1 MIYLDLFL
9 GFLKVG
15 CFAFG
20 GAYGAIPLI
29 RDVVMSYG
37 WMSDEML
44 SYMIAV
50 SESTPGP
57 IMVNLATYI
66 GSNQAGFLGAVIATL
81 AVVLPSFIIILL
93 VTALLKTAL
102 KNKYVQAVLR
112 GLKPCV
118 IGIVLATGICM
129 VFGNSFGIISALHLN
144 VHASIITVV
153 LIASM
158 CVYKHIAKKK
168 LSPIMLIVLYH
179 KSAEKARVLFRLRRS
194 DIIASRQ

>member
-1 MIYLDLFL
+1 MIYIELFL

-29 RDVVMSYG
+29 RDVVLTYG
-37 WMSDEML
+37 WINEEML
-44 SYMIAV
+44 TYMIAV

-81 AVVLPSFIIILL
+81 AVVTPSFLITTLL
-93 VTALLKTAL
+93 QNVL
-102 KNKYVQAVLR
+102 KNRYAQAILR

-118 IGIVLATGICM
+118 IGIVLATGIYM
-129 VFGNSFGIISALHLN
+129 VVSNCVGAISDVKLSVQA
-144 VHASIITVV
+144 ITITAV
-153 LIASM
+153 LILLM
-158 CVYKHIAKKK
+158 IGYKHIAKKK
-168 LSPIMLIVLYH
+168 LSPIILIVL
-179 KSAEKARVLFRLRRS
+179 SAVAGMVVYGV
-194 DIIASRQ
+194 

>member
-37 WMSDEML
+37 WLSDEML
-44 SYMIAV
+44 TYMIAV

-66 GSNQAGFLGAVIATL
+66 GSNQAGFFGAVIATL
-81 AVVLPSFIIILL
+81 AVVLPSFLIILL

-118 IGIVLATGICM
+118 IGIVLATGIYM
-129 VFGNSFGIISALHLN
+129 VLRNCFGTISAIKVN
-144 VHASIITVV
+144 VQAIVLTVILV
-153 LIASM
+153 ASM
-158 CVYKHIAKKK
+158 FGYKHLAKKK
-168 LSPIMLIVLYH
+168 LSPILLIII
-179 KSAEKARVLFRLRRS
+179 SAAAGMV
-194 DIIASRQ
+194 IYGI

>member
-37 WMSDEML
+37 WLNDEML
-44 SYMIAV
+44 TYMIAV

-66 GSNQAGFLGAVIATL
+66 GSSQAGFLGAVIATL
-81 AVVLPSFIIILL
+81 AVVLPSFFIILL

-102 KNKYVQAVLR
+102 KNKYGQAVLS

-118 IGIVLATGICM
+118 IGIVLATGIYMIIQNCLSARQSM
-129 VFGNSFGIISALHLN
+129 NIDIISL
-144 VHASIITVV
+144 VITVT
-153 LIASM
+153 LAIIAIA
-158 CVYKHIAKKK
+158 YKQVAKKK
-168 LSPIMLIVLYH
+168 MSPIMLIII
-179 KSAEKARVLFRLRRS
+179 SAFLGLMVYA
-194 DIIASRQ
+194 I

>member
-1 MIYLDLFL
+1 MTCLDLLL

-29 RDVVMSYG
+29 RDVVLSYG

-44 SYMIAV
+44 TYMIAV

-66 GSNQAGFLGAVIATL
+66 GSSQAGFPGAVIATL
-81 AVVLPSFIIILL
+81 AVVLPSFLIILL

-118 IGIVLATGICM
+118 IGIVLATGVYM
-129 VFGNSFGIISALHLN
+129 VFANCFGTLSAIRIN
-144 VHASIITVV
+144 VQAITVTA
-153 LIASM
+153 LLLAAM
-158 CVYKHIAKKK
+158 FGYKRAAKKK
-168 LSPIMLIVLYH
+168 LSPILLITL
-179 KSAEKARVLFRLRRS
+179 SA
-194 DIIASRQ
+194 IAGAVVYGL

>member
-37 WMSDEML
+37 WLDDEML
-44 SYMIAV
+44 TYMIAV

-57 IMVNLATYI
+57 IMVNLATYV
-66 GSNQAGFLGAVIATL
+66 GSSQAGFLGAVIATL
-81 AVVLPSFIIILL
+81 AVVLPSFLIILL

-118 IGIVLATGICM
+118 IGIVLATGIYM
-129 VFGNSFGIISALHLN
+129 VFGNCFGAISALKVNLRA
-144 VHASIITVV
+144 VMVTAILAASKFGYQH
-153 LIASM
+153 
-158 CVYKHIAKKK
+158 CKKK
-168 LSPIMLIVLYH
+168 TLSPILLIV
-179 KSAEKARVLFRLRRS
+179 
-194 DIIASRQ
+194 IAAMVGVIVYGI

>member
-1 MIYLDLFL
+1 MIYLELFL

-20 GAYGAIPLI
+20 GAYGAISLI

-37 WMSDEML
+37 WLSDEML
-44 SYMIAV
+44 TYMIAV

-57 IMVNLATYI
+57 IMVNLATYV
-66 GSNQAGFLGAVIATL
+66 GSNQAGFLGAFVATM
-81 AVVLPSFIIILL
+81 AVVLPSFLIILL

-118 IGIVLATGICM
+118 IGIVLATGIYM
-129 VFGNSFGIISALHLN
+129 VIGNCFGVISAIKVNLQ
-144 VHASIITVV
+144 AIIITVL
-153 LIASM
+153 LITSM
-158 CVYKHIAKKK
+158 VGYKHVARKK
-168 LSPIMLIVLYH
+168 LSPVMLIIL
-179 KSAEKARVLFRLRRS
+179 SAMLGIVAYG
-194 DIIASRQ
+194 I

>member
-1 MIYLDLFL
+1 MIYLNLFL

-37 WMSDEML
+37 WLNDEML
-44 SYMIAV
+44 TYMIAV

-66 GSNQAGFLGAVIATL
+66 GSSQAGIFGAAIATL
-81 AVVLPSFIIILL
+81 AVVLPSFLIILL

-102 KNKYVQAVLR
+102 KNKYVQAILR

-118 IGIVLATGICM
+118 IGIVLATGIYM
-129 VFGNSFGIISALHLN
+129 VFSNCFGTISDVT
-144 VHASIITVV
+144 VHFKAIIITV
-153 LIASM
+153 LLFASM
-158 CVYKHIAKKK
+158 LGYKHFKKKK
-168 LSPIMLIVLYH
+168 LSPISLIILSAVLGI
-179 KSAEKARVLFRLRRS
+179 VVF
-194 DIIASRQ
+194 

>member
-9 GFLKVG
+9 GFLNVG

-29 RDVVMSYG
+29 REVVMSYG
-37 WMSDEML
+37 WLDDEML
-44 SYMIAV
+44 TYMIAV

-57 IMVNLATYI
+57 IMVNLATYV
-66 GSNQAGFLGAVIATL
+66 GSSQAGFLGAVIATL
-81 AVVLPSFIIILL
+81 AVVLPSFLIILL

-118 IGIVLATGICM
+118 IGIVLATGIYM
-129 VFGNSFGIISALHLN
+129 VFGNCFGAISALKVNLRA
-144 VHASIITVV
+144 VMVTAILAASKFGYQH
-153 LIASM
+153 
-158 CVYKHIAKKK
+158 CKKKK
-168 LSPIMLIVLYH
+168 LSPILLIV
-179 KSAEKARVLFRLRRS
+179 
-194 DIIASRQ
+194 IAAMVGVIVYGI

>member
-15 CFAFG
+15 LFAFG

-29 RDVVMSYG
+29 RDVVLSYG
-37 WMSDEML
+37 WLSDEAL

-57 IMVNLATYI
+57 IMVNLATYV
-66 GSNQAGFLGAVIATL
+66 GSIEAGFLGALVATL

-93 VTALLKTAL
+93 ITALLKNAF

-112 GLKPCV
+112 GLKPSV
-118 IGIVLATGICM
+118 IGIVLAMGVYMLVKNCLMEDTFKMNLRSIVITAVLGI
-129 VFGNSFGIISALHLN
+129 VA
-144 VHASIITVV
+144 V
-153 LIASM
+153 L
-158 CVYKHIAKKK
+158 YKYFSKKK
-168 LSPIMLIVLYH
+168 MSPIIMIVISSLLGMFVY
-179 KSAEKARVLFRLRRS
+179 A
-194 DIIASRQ
+194 I